1 MIFLDQYPG
10 RARSALA
17 LALGL
22 LSFGSPSA
30 AEPNQPTV
38 VELFTSQG
46 CSSCPP
52 ANANLVL
59 LSDRP
64 GILALSFGVTY
75 WDQLGWKD
83 TFAKP
88 EFTDRQVTYETPLK
102 HTGPFTP
109 QIVVDG
115 RSDVVGNRLPAI
127 EALIAASPRK
137 DEPTLS
143 LAESG
148 VSIGAGD
155 APAPGADVWLVS
167 YDPAL
172 VQVPVKRGENDG
184 RTLPHK
190 NVVHELTKIG
200 IWTGTAL
207 SIAFSAPKAGLRS
220 AVLIQAPNG
229 GPIIAAAAH

>member
-1 MIFLDQYPG
+1 M
-10 RARSALA
+10 S
-17 LALGL
+17 
-22 LSFGSPSA
+22 
-30 AEPNQPTV
+30 T
-38 VELFTSQG
+38 
-46 CSSCPP
+46 
-52 ANANLVL
+52 
-59 LSDRP
+59 
-64 GILALSFGVTY
+64 
-75 WDQLGWKD
+75 
-83 TFAKP
+83 
-88 EFTDRQVTYETPLK
+88 
-102 HTGPFTP
+102 
-109 QIVVDG
+109 
-115 RSDVVGNRLPAI
+115 LPAKKKKKPAKKTTATKRGRRI
-127 EALIAASPRK
+127 PRVAWASGGSSPTEIASPRK

-155 APAPGADVWLVS
+155 APAAGADVWLVS

-220 AVLIQAPNG
+220 AVLIQAPHG
-229 GPIIAAAAH
+229 GPIIAAASY